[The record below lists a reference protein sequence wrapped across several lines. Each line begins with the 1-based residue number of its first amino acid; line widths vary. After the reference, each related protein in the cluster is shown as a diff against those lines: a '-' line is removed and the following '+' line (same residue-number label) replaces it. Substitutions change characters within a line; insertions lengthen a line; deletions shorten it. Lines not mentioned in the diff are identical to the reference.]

1 MARVTLKDVAKMAGV
16 SPATASFSLNN
27 VKGRVAPE
35 VRQRVLECAE
45 LLHYT
50 PNANARKLRTQ
61 CSNTYLLVY
70 SESLLLERNASTMLF
85 VAGMISHAAKLGKD
99 VLIRLID
106 ETKDWESNLQPFLQ
120 LWDSRAVDG
129 IVFQF
134 SDKLHMQPAFYD
146 GLAAGHVNFV
156 NIAYQPSP
164 YPSVYIDDFQ
174 IMHDSISYIRS
185 KGYDE
190 IYFLCMK
197 MDVMSSREKGYLD
210 CIRAL
215 GIAGH
220 PLYYQDEFRTKQELA
235 DLVLPLIRKDGPRV
249 AIACWNDVD
258 AINLL
263 EVMQSLG
270 YRVPQ
275 DVGIMGYDDIP
286 SAEHTYPPLTTV
298 LQPFDVM
305 AQCAVDLLVKRQ
317 KSGGEDSA
325 AASQI
330 KISARIIERASI

>member
-61 CSNTYLLVY
+61 CSNTFLLVY

-129 IVFQF
+129 MIFQF
-134 SDKLHMQPAFYD
+134 SDKLHIHPAFYD
-146 GLAAGHVNFV
+146 GLAESHVNFV
-156 NIAYQPSP
+156 NIAYEPSTHP
-164 YPSVYIDDFQ
+164 TVYIDDFQ

-190 IYFLCMK
+190 IYFY
-197 MDVMSSREKGYLD
+197 V
-210 CIRAL
+210 
-215 GIAGH
+215 
-220 PLYYQDEFRTKQELA
+220 
-235 DLVLPLIRKDGPRV
+235 
-249 AIACWNDVD
+249 
-258 AINLL
+258 
-263 EVMQSLG
+263 
-270 YRVPQ
+270 
-275 DVGIMGYDDIP
+275 
-286 SAEHTYPPLTTV
+286 
-298 LQPFDVM
+298 
-305 AQCAVDLLVKRQ
+305 
-317 KSGGEDSA
+317 
-325 AASQI
+325 
-330 KISARIIERASI
+330 

>member
-1 MARVTLKDVAKMAGV
+1 
-16 SPATASFSLNN
+16 
-27 VKGRVAPE
+27 
-35 VRQRVLECAE
+35 
-45 LLHYT
+45 
-50 PNANARKLRTQ
+50 
-61 CSNTYLLVY
+61 
-70 SESLLLERNASTMLF
+70 
-85 VAGMISHAAKLGKD
+85 
-99 VLIRLID
+99 
-106 ETKDWESNLQPFLQ
+106 
-120 LWDSRAVDG
+120 
-129 IVFQF
+129 
-134 SDKLHMQPAFYD
+134 
-146 GLAAGHVNFV
+146 
-156 NIAYQPSP
+156 
-164 YPSVYIDDFQ
+164 
-174 IMHDSISYIRS
+174 
-185 KGYDE
+185 
-190 IYFLCMK
+190 MK

-317 KSGGEDSA
+317 KSGGEYSA